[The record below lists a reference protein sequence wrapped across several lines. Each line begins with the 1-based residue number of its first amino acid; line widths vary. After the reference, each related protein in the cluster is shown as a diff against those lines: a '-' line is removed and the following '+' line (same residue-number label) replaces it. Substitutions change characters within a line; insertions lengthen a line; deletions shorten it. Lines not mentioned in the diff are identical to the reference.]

1 MSSMEANQ
9 KSADKNEAKTAG
21 KALDPSVYFSFEHK
35 IFTVDGAYFE
45 LTHDSKEPCFFVKL
59 GDMKGAIPTRSLCK
73 EFGIDEESSDANL
86 LSTVGSALRYVKE
99 IRPNDSIPRE
109 LLDGSASWSIEEHHK
124 DLARGRITVQLVS
137 WLSGNE
143 EIVLNKKDLDTI
155 SNDPETK
162 ERVQDAFRDIAE
174 KLGITRED
182 VVAKI
187 DDVIRELAYIEALRD
202 YYTGIKKI
210 SSNLTRLASIYK
222 RDRGTSEDINRMQI
236 LLDPVIKK
244 FDRTFTEI
252 DAQTCEVLVILKNFD
267 PTVQT
272 IRDSRD
278 NLHQRFMIWGEMV
291 EGWQGMIMEEDPLI
305 ERQLKVTY
313 QFLARNF
320 MQSQSWRLGNL

>member
-1 MSSMEANQ
+1 MSSMEAKQQNANNDEVN
-9 KSADKNEAKTAG
+9 SSGE
-21 KALDPSVYFSFEHK
+21 ALDPSVYFSFEHK
-35 IFTVDGAYFE
+35 IFTVEGAYFQ
-45 LTHDSKEPCFFVKL
+45 LTHDSKEPCYFVKL
-59 GDMKGAIPTRSLCK
+59 GDMKGAIPTRSLCL
-73 EFGIDEESSDANL
+73 EFGIDEESSDAL
-86 LSTVGSALRYVKE
+86 LLNTVGSALKYVKE

-124 DLARGRITVQLVS
+124 DLARGRITMQLVS

-143 EIVLNKKDLDTI
+143 EIVLNKKELDTI

-187 DDVIRELAYIEALRD
+187 DDIIRELAYIEALRD

-210 SSNLTRLASIYK
+210 SSNLVRLAAIYK

-252 DAQTCEVLVILKNFD
+252 DAQTCEVLVILKNFE

-272 IRDSRD
+272 IREARD
-278 NLHQRFMIWGEMV
+278 DLHQRFMIWGEMV
-291 EGWQGMIMEEDPLI
+291 DGWQGLIMEEDPKI

-313 QFLARNF
+313 QFLARNY